1 MTKYNAKQMAEK
13 LENIRRENVK
23 RHTTAAA
30 AAVSKLR
37 REIQAHRMQ
46 RNKQME
52 LDRLHEASTRPNG
65 LNQVG
70 FNRMTEIRKVIK

>member
-13 LENIRRENVK
+13 LETIRRENVK

-30 AAVSKLR
+30 VSKLR
-37 REIQAHRMQ
+37 REIQAHTMQ

-65 LNQVG
+65 LNQAG
-70 FNRMTEIRKVIK
+70 FNRMTELRKVIK

>member
-30 AAVSKLR
+30 VTKLR
-37 REIQAHRMQ
+37 NEIQAKTMQ
-46 RNKQME
+46 RNRQME
-52 LDRLHEASTRPNG
+52 IDRLHEASTRPSG
-65 LNQVG
+65 LNQTG
-70 FNRMTEIRKVIK
+70 LNRMNELRKLVK

>member
-30 AAVSKLR
+30 AVSKLR
-37 REIQAHRMQ
+37 REIQAHTMQ

-52 LDRLHEASTRPNG
+52 LDRLHEASTSPNG
-65 LNQVG
+65 LNQAG
-70 FNRMTEIRKVIK
+70 FNRMTELRKVIK